1 MHSLDHNMKLFFSP
15 YKKAVTLF
23 CFIQSTFW
31 LLSCSSNQPY
41 QIELMATPEV
51 FNSRK
56 IDPFKN
62 TSIQH
67 KHNAVQILY
76 ATDREPIKQNDEE
89 IYYENER
96 GYVLRLGYG
105 IVSIGDKDA
114 TWEYIKKISLQTN
127 RDTSV
132 ALQVTQINE
141 LGILDSTY
149 SKFELHQDKQGIS
162 HKPKKEY
169 ARLINKQLTL
179 SQQKDIYIYVHGYKV
194 IFENPLLVATE
205 LWHYLGY
212 DGVFIAYSWPSTPNK
227 WAYLKDMETGKLS
240 ARNLRLFIE
249 YLASETEVENIH
261 ILGYS
266 AGTRLVTLTLE
277 ELALIHLHN
286 GKDAVHKE
294 LKLNNV
300 ILVGSDMDRDVM
312 GSFEADGFLNV
323 QKHFTVY
330 SSDSD
335 MALDLSSWIFGRR
348 RFSQPFEEGTI
359 HPLLSGYLWNNDD
372 LIMIDATLAKDAATG
387 NGHGYFHNSP
397 WVSSDILMT
406 LKHGLLPKERGLKR
420 TQDLPVWSFSNDSTS
435 KLQSN
440 LSDTETLH

>member
-1 MHSLDHNMKLFFSP
+1 MKTLLTTQKISYIFFITLLF
-15 YKKAVTLF
+15 LF
-23 CFIQSTFW
+23 G
-31 LLSCSSNQPY
+31 LMGCSSNQPY

-51 FNSRK
+51 F
-56 IDPFKN
+56 IAGPDPFKDTPASHKNN
-62 TSIQH
+62 TI
-67 KHNAVQILY
+67 QILY
-76 ATDREPIKQNDEE
+76 ATDRKPVKQGDDEAF
-89 IYYENER
+89 YENER

-105 IVSIGDKDA
+105 KVDIGNNTSWKLL
-114 TWEYIKKISLQTN
+114 KKTSLQTD
-127 RDTSV
+127 RDTSLS
-132 ALQVTQINE
+132 LQVTQINE

-149 SKFELHQDKQGIS
+149 SKFELHQDIQNIS
-162 HKPKKEY
+162 QQPKKEY
-169 ARLINKQLTL
+169 AKLINNQLAR

-194 IFENPLLVATE
+194 IFEDPLLVASE

-240 ARNLRLFIE
+240 ARNLRLLIE

-286 GKDAVHKE
+286 DKETIHKQ
-294 LKLNNV
+294 LKLKNV

-335 MALDLSSWIFGRR
+335 MALNLSSWIFGRR
-348 RFSQPFEEGTI
+348 RFSQPFEEGEI
-359 HPLLSGYLWNNDD
+359 HPLLSSYLWDNDD
-372 LIMIDATLAKDAATG
+372 LIMIDVTHAKDAATG

-397 WVSSDILMT
+397 WVSSDVLMT
-406 LKHGLLPKERGLKR
+406 LKHGLLPKKRGLERSRK
-420 TQDLPVWSFSNDSTS
+420 LPVWSFSNASTS
-435 KLQSN
+435 HLKANLKSN
-440 LSDTETLH
+440 KK